1 MPDKINVFWTR
12 REFIKLTAAAGVAAA
27 GSFAFGRLITKRE
40 VKTKVFV
47 ASLSA
52 YSKGIKEAIL
62 DGFRELGISA
72 AAIEGKRIL
81 LKPNLVEPHRQ
92 CEHINT
98 HPLVIR
104 GAAEAFLFLG
114 ASEVFVAEG
123 DAIRRDSLLALEES
137 GLADILNQDKIPF
150 VDLNESSVIKV
161 PNSGNKS
168 GLQSLYL
175 PNEISRADIIVS
187 LAKMKTHH
195 WAGVTLSMKN
205 LFGLMP
211 GIVYGWPKNLFHWA
225 GIHECIYDINATVK
239 PHFAIV
245 DGIVAMEGDGPI
257 MGDPVQ
263 ANVMVMGTN
272 LAAVD
277 ASCARI
283 MGINPHK
290 IPHLSYA
297 SGRIGSIHEASIEQ
311 RGENI
316 YAVRKD
322 FKLLENI
329 SAHKGLR
336 LSP

>member
-1 MPDKINVFWTR
+1 M
-12 REFIKLTAAAGVAAA
+12 
-27 GSFAFGRLITKRE
+27 
-40 VKTKVFV
+40 
-47 ASLSA
+47 
-52 YSKGIKEAIL
+52 
-62 DGFRELGISA
+62 
-72 AAIEGKRIL
+72 
-81 LKPNLVEPHRQ
+81 
-92 CEHINT
+92 
-98 HPLVIR
+98 
-104 GAAEAFLFLG
+104 
-114 ASEVFVAEG
+114 
-123 DAIRRDSLLALEES
+123 
-137 GLADILNQDKIPF
+137 
-150 VDLNESSVIKV
+150 NESSVVKV

-175 PNEISRADIIVS
+175 PDEISRADIIVS

-211 GIVYGWPKNLFHWA
+211 GIVYGWPKNIFHWA

-329 SAHKGLR
+329 SAYKGLR